1 MPDFVPTHLHR
12 VFNQSLLS
20 RRAMTDDVML
30 EMYKRAIKAVAA
42 TDPEFEPPFR
52 GNMDGLSAFLEQ
64 ITTLLEPLGLLVKR
78 GPDETT
84 GRKWTALVNTEGT
97 GDIAQLATD
106 LTPLEISFVR
116 AAIGA
121 IVESYPANS
130 IGSRHAVGLVKD
142 LNGQM
147 TKSAAQA
154 LLKSLVSRGW
164 FSTSERG
171 RYSLA
176 PRGLLELDSYLRG
189 EYDDYVQSCRR
200 CNRIILT
207 GVACANDAC
216 EAHYHTYCY
225 GMIAERQAPCL
236 ECKTSFEEVPPT
248 PVGEKAVS
256 RAQDGFARTN
266 KRRRSGRE
274 EEGDD
279 DDDDDDDSQV
289 GLSQERQAVR
299 AEEDELVSEEEEIRP
314 SRSRSQ
320 TESQSQ
326 RHRTETIIPDSFV
339 DPDEED
345 VDEGDD
351 PGPSRRRRRY

>member
-1 MPDFVPTHLHR
+1 MLDFVPTHLHR

-20 RRAMTDDVML
+20 RRAMTDDMML
-30 EMYKRAIKAVAA
+30 EMYKRAVKAVAA

-52 GNMDGLSAFLEQ
+52 GNMEGLSAFLEQ

-116 AAIGA
+116 VVIGA

-164 FSTSERG
+164 LSISERG

-256 RAQDGFARTN
+256 RAQDGFARPN

-279 DDDDDDDSQV
+279 DDDDDDSQV
-289 GLSQERQAVR
+289 GLSHERQAVR
-299 AEEDELVSEEEEIRP
+299 EEEDGLESEEEEIHP

-320 TESQSQ
+320 TERPSQ
-326 RHRTETIIPDSFV
+326 RHRPETIIPDSFV

-345 VDEGDD
+345 EDEDDD
-351 PGPSRRRRRY
+351 PGPSRRRRRF